1 MSSTLRRIGGEII
14 VKKLSYNILDGIR
27 REQILPKCFSKAVY
41 VQVKASPSIIN
52 FTRLVYQ
59 SAY

>member
-14 VKKLSYNILDGIR
+14 VKKFSYNILDGIR

-52 FTRLVYQ
+52 FTRLVY
-59 SAY
+59 